1 MYAIIQTGGK
11 QYTVKPGDVIDVE
24 KIEGEAGAQV
34 QLPVLF
40 LNNGTDVVTDADAL
54 AQTTVIAEIVDQHK
68 GPKAII
74 FKFKK
79 RKGYKKLR
87 GHRQNLTK
95 LVITEVAGVKAEP
108 KPAKP
113 AKAEAPAEPAAAAEP
128 AAEAAALPSVEELN
142 KMTVAQLKE
151 LAAERGVKLSSS
163 ARKAEIIE
171 TIQNA

>member
-1 MYAIIQTGGK
+1 MYAIIKTGGK

-24 KIEGEAGAQV
+24 KIEGEAGTQV

-40 LNNGTDVVTDADAL
+40 LNNGEDVVTDADAL
-54 AQTTVIAEIVDQHK
+54 AQTTVTAEIVDQHK

-95 LVITEVAGVKAEP
+95 IVITEVAGVKAEP
-108 KPAKP
+108 KAAKP
-113 AKAEAPAEPAAAAEP
+113 AVAEPVAEPAAAA
-128 AAEAAALPSVEELN
+128 AVPSVDELN

-151 LAAERGVKLSSS
+151 LAAELGVKLSSS

>member
-1 MYAIIQTGGK
+1 MYAIIKTGGK

-24 KIEGEAGAQV
+24 KLEGEAGTQIEF
-34 QLPVLF
+34 PVLF

-54 AQTTVIAEIVDQHK
+54 AKTTVLAEIVDQHK

-79 RKGYKKLR
+79 RKGYKRLR

-95 LVITEVAGVKAEP
+95 VVITEVAGVKAEP
-108 KPAKP
+108 KVAKP
-113 AKAEAPAEPAAAAEP
+113 AKVEAEAPK
-128 AAEAAALPSVEELN
+128 AEAAAEAPKADTASADLS
-142 KMTVAQLKE
+142 KMTVAELKAY
-151 LAAERGVKLSSS
+151 AAEKDIKLPSS

-171 TIQNA
+171 LIQNA

>member
-1 MYAIIQTGGK
+1 MYAIIKTGGK

-108 KPAKP
+108 AKP

>member
-1 MYAIIQTGGK
+1 MYAIIKTGGK

-113 AKAEAPAEPAAAAEP
+113 AKAEALAEPAA

>member
-1 MYAIIQTGGK
+1 MYAIIKTGGK

-24 KIEGEAGAQV
+24 KLEGEAGTQI

-40 LNNGTDVVTDADAL
+40 LNNGTEVITDADAL
-54 AQTTVIAEIVDQHK
+54 ANTTVTAEIVDQHK

-95 LVITEVAGVKAEP
+95 IAITEVAGVKAEP
-108 KPAKP
+108 KAAKP
-113 AKAEAPAEPAAAAEP
+113 AKAEAPVETK
-128 AAEAAALPSVEELN
+128 AEAPVEEAPAQDLS
-142 KMTVAQLKE
+142 KMTVAELKAY
-151 LAAERGVKLSSS
+151 AAEKDIKVPSS

-171 TIQNA
+171 LIQNA

>member
-1 MYAIIQTGGK
+1 MYAIIKTGGK

-24 KIEGEAGAQV
+24 KIEGEAGTQV

-40 LNNGTDVVTDADAL
+40 LNNGEDVVTDADAL
-54 AQTTVIAEIVDQHK
+54 AQTTVTAEIVDQHK

-95 LVITEVAGVKAEP
+95 IVITEVAGVKAEP
-108 KPAKP
+108 KAAKP
-113 AKAEAPAEPAAAAEP
+113 AVAEPVAEPAVAAAV
-128 AAEAAALPSVEELN
+128 PSVDELN

-151 LAAERGVKLSSS
+151 LAAELGVKLSSS

>member
-1 MYAIIQTGGK
+1 MYAIIKTGGK

-24 KIEGEAGAQV
+24 KIEGEAGTQV

-40 LNNGTDVVTDADAL
+40 LNNGEDVVTDADAL
-54 AQTTVIAEIVDQHK
+54 AQTTVTAEIVDQHK

-95 LVITEVAGVKAEP
+95 IVITEVAGVKAEP
-108 KPAKP
+108 KAAKP
-113 AKAEAPAEPAAAAEP
+113 AVAEPVAAAEPVAEPAAAAV
-128 AAEAAALPSVEELN
+128 PSVDELN

-151 LAAERGVKLSSS
+151 LAAELGVKLSSS